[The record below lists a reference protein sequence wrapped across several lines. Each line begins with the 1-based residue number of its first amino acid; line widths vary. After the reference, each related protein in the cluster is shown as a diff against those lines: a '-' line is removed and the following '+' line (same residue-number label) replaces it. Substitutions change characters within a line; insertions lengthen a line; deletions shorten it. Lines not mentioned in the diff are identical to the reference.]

1 MPYPSPRNP
10 QEDSKAH
17 GESRYRE
24 RDRERDREI
33 ERVTRDFPS
42 EFGNYPRRP
51 DDSSRRADR
60 ERDARP
66 QRPPLL
72 RSLRGWS
79 ADPILDPTLAGSGV
93 DSSSGV
99 RAAHDRIG
107 VERPAS
113 RRRDVDEGHVGDRDA

>member
-17 GESRYRE
+17 GESRSRDRDRD
-24 RDRERDREI
+24 RDREREREI

-51 DDSSRRADR
+51 DDSSRRADPIR
-60 ERDARP
+60 ET
-66 QRPPLL
+66 
-72 RSLRGWS
+72 
-79 ADPILDPTLAGSGV
+79 TLAESGV
-93 DSSSGV
+93 ESSSGV